1 MILLSGAQST
11 LASHL
16 LPMIR
21 DTHQV
26 CAFGPDRGS
35 VRDPQFLSAIF
46 AEMRPSVFI
55 NCHEFQ
61 DMEQCECFR
70 EDAYENNA
78 TAAGSIAALCAE
90 RGVMMV
96 QLSTSYI
103 FDGRKREPYI
113 ETDEPRPLQ
122 AYGDSKLLA
131 EKLVR
136 GSGCR
141 CLIVRVPDVY
151 GAGSSLL
158 SDLISKLKIAG
169 DVPVVG
175 DMTVCPSYAGD
186 ISRGVIALI
195 EKGAQGVFHLSNEGS
210 TSWAG
215 FAAAAADTCRRHG
228 AGDLPGTIV
237 SVSLEDYPSMVDRP
251 AYSLLNTDAFAAAA
265 GFRLRSW
272 EEALEECVARHFS
285 AS

>member
-1 MILLSGAQST
+1 MILLSGAQSI

-26 CAFGPDRGS
+26 CAFGPDRGA
-35 VRDPQFLSAIF
+35 VQDANFLSAIF
-46 AEMRPSVFI
+46 TEMRPSIFI
-55 NCHEFQ
+55 NCHESP

-70 EDAYENNA
+70 EETYENNA

-90 RGVMMV
+90 RGVTMV
-96 QLSTSYI
+96 QISTSYI
-103 FDGRKREPYI
+103 FDGLKRGPYV
-113 ETDEPRPLQ
+113 ETDEPHPLQ

-136 GSGCR
+136 ESGCR
-141 CLIVRVPDVY
+141 HLIIRVPDVY
-151 GAGSSLL
+151 GAAGSFL
-158 SDLISKLKIAG
+158 SDIISKLKAPG
-169 DVPVVG
+169 EVPVIG

-186 ISRGVIALI
+186 IARGVIALI

-210 TSWAG
+210 TSWVG
-215 FAAAAADTCRRHG
+215 FAVEVADIFRRHG
-228 AGDLPGTIV
+228 AGDLPGTMYT
-237 SVSLEDYPSMVDRP
+237 VSLEDYPSMVDRP
-251 AYSLLNTDAFAAAA
+251 ACNLLNTDAFAAAA

-272 EEALEECVARHFS
+272 GEALEECISRHFNVL
-285 AS
+285 